1 MGKVTTS
8 VVIDEQI
15 QEYFQK
21 ENINFSKFVREAAHQ
36 RMTKGPRFDV
46 RMYRLEQVERR
57 LDQLD
62 QEREELAEEAD
73 ELRGQVEQQQEFEE
87 TLGSFSDEIKRTSD
101 EFAHYPPS
109 KLRGVKP
116 FQDRAMEYDM
126 TVSELIEQ
134 VVEYRTVQSDD

>member
-46 RMYRLEQVERR
+46 RLYRLEQVERR
-57 LDQLD
+57 LGELD
-62 QEREELAEEAD
+62 KEREELAEEAD
-73 ELRGQVEQQQEFEE
+73 ELRGEVEQQQELEK

-134 VVEYRTVQSDD
+134 VVEYRTVQNDD

>member
-15 QEYFQK
+15 QEYFQR
-21 ENINFSKFVREAAHQ
+21 ESINFSQFVREAARQ
-36 RMTKGPRFDV
+36 RMHKGPRFDV
-46 RMYRLEQVERR
+46 RSFRLEQVERR

-62 QEREELAEEAD
+62 QEREELAEEAE
-73 ELRGQVEQQQEFEE
+73 ELREAVEEQEEFEE

-101 EFAHYPPS
+101 EFSHYPPS
-109 KLRGVKP
+109 KLRSVRP

-126 TVSELIEQ
+126 TVSELIDK
-134 VVEYRTVQSDD
+134 VVEYRTVTNDD